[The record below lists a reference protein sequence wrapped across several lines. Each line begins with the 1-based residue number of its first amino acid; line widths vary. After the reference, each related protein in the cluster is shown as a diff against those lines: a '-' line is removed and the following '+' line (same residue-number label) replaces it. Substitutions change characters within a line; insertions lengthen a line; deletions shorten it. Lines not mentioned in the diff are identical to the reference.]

1 MIGKPLK
8 EEWRPIEKTNNTYFI
23 SNLGRVKSVDRVTHC
38 PDGRMRRFPGK
49 LLAPMETLNG
59 YLYVYIGSPMNKNK
73 LVHRLV
79 AQAFAKNDSGGNYIN
94 HINGNKKDNVYTN
107 LEWCFQK
114 DNVRHAIKTG
124 LMEYTTPS
132 KPIIAYKGGNVVG
145 TFPSISDCARKL
157 NCNDGCISNVLH
169 GRRKT
174 HHGFTFKLVNSDDLD
189 GGWVGDN
196 AVKVVAIKGAQTIK
210 AKSYSELAKKLGVMH
225 TSVSDALKYGTKIK
239 GFTVR
244 KDE

>member
-1 MIGKPLK
+1 ME
-8 EEWRPIEKTNNTYFI
+8 EEWRPVKGANNTYYV
-23 SNLGRVKSVDRVTHC
+23 SNLGRVKSIDKIIHC
-38 PDGRMRRFPGK
+38 SDGSTRHYRGK
-49 LLAPMETLNG
+49 LITQTENRCG
-59 YLYVYIGSPMNKNK
+59 YLYVYIGRPMDKFQ

-79 AQAFAKNDSGGNYIN
+79 AQAFVKNNSDGDCVN

-132 KPIIAYKGGNVVG
+132 KPIIAYKGDNVVG

-169 GRRKT
+169 GRCKT

-189 GGWVGDN
+189 GGGVGDN

-225 TSVSDALKYGTKIK
+225 TSVSNALKYGTKVK
-239 GFTVR
+239 GFTIR

>member
-1 MIGKPLK
+1 ME
-8 EEWRPIEKTNNTYFI
+8 EEWRPVKGANNTYYV
-23 SNLGRVKSVDRVTHC
+23 SNLGRVKSIDKIIHC
-38 PDGRMRRFPGK
+38 SDGSTRHYRGK
-49 LLAPMETLNG
+49 LITQTENRCG
-59 YLYVYIGSPMNKNK
+59 YLYVYIGRPMDKFQ

-79 AQAFAKNDSGGNYIN
+79 AQAFVKNNSDGDCVN

-132 KPIIAYKGGNVVG
+132 KPIIAYKGDNVVG

-189 GGWVGDN
+189 GGGVGDN

-225 TSVSDALKYGTKIK
+225 TSVSNALKYGTKVK
-239 GFTVR
+239 GFTIR